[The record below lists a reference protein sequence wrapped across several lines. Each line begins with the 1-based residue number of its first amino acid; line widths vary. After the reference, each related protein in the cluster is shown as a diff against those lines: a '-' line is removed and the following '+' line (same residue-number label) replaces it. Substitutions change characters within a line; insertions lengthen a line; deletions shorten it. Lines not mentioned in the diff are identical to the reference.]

1 MVNTPSDFSFA
12 LWGWQTLALI
22 ILALWIYCLIDVLRH
37 KFKNDAKTTWFLI
50 VFFLPFLGTLL
61 YIFTGRNRKI
71 ITN

>member
-1 MVNTPSDFSFA
+1 MESTISNLSLGIWA
-12 LWGWQTLALI
+12 WQTFLLV
-22 ILALWIYCLIDVLRH
+22 ILGLWMYCLIDIARN